1 MSAKSQAAI
10 RQCGFQQ
17 LNHPPYSPDLAPSDY
32 FVFRVMKKFLRGKRF
47 SSDEE
52 VKEAVTTW
60 FEEQS
65 KDFFFFLISRF
76 NKSGRSVLSY
86 YGTTLKNKKNFVVI
100 SRFFLTQVDKLLNT
114 PRKLILLP
122 LCPP

>member
-1 MSAKSQAAI
+1 VHISAKSQAAI

-32 FVFRVMKKFLRGKRF
+32 FLFRVMNKFLRGKRF
-47 SSDEE
+47 STDEK

-60 FEEQS
+60 FEGAV
-65 KDFFFFLISRF
+65 KRFFFSRWIIRC

-86 YGTTLKNKKNFVVI
+86 
-100 SRFFLTQVDKLLNT
+100 
-114 PRKLILLP
+114 
-122 LCPP
+122 